1 MLKVESLPQRVRF
14 SLRDKEIFPNTIL
27 SPMDG
32 VTDAP
37 FRRLCRVLSGDRMG
51 LLVSEFVPTDGD
63 AVFNPDGH
71 KQLRFFPEERPFGVQ
86 IFGRFPDRMST
97 AACKIAETFRPEF
110 IEVNAGCPAPKV
122 AGKGSGSGLL
132 RDLPRLQEILHEVKK
147 ALEATA
153 PEIPLTL
160 KCRIGWD
167 DESINVMETLK
178 IAEGEGVEMLTV
190 HGRTR
195 LQGYNGLANWDW
207 IGKVAAAAK
216 IPVIGN
222 GDVNSVEC
230 ARERI
235 NTYGVSGVSIG
246 RGAMHNPWIF
256 GQIADAWEGREKH
269 VITAQEALDVF
280 PLYYKFK
287 IEDGATEMNAMGRMK
302 QLAAR
307 LCKGFCLDDK
317 CVDRASR
324 PSLLGHDRDQHLGQE
339 RSDCPKTKDERCRSR
354 NGVRDDNEEGTLVQ
368 VRDDNEVAMSVRQ
381 ALLTSQSAAEMLD
394 QVEKLKE
401 GIAREMVFEPERLVN
416 LNGAK
421 ETELKFGD
429 QFKGR

>member
-1 MLKVESLPQRVRF
+1 MLKIDNLPRNVRF

-71 KQLRFFPEERPFGVQ
+71 KQLKFFPEERPFGVQ
-86 IFGRFPDRMST
+86 IFGRFPDRMAY
-97 AACKIAETFRPEF
+97 AAGRIAERYHPEF

-147 ALEATA
+147 TLDAKT

-307 LCKGFCLDDK
+307 LCKGFVLEN
-317 CVDRASR
+317 
-324 PSLLGHDRDQHLGQE
+324 G
-339 RSDCPKTKDERCRSR
+339 RSR
-354 NGVRDDNEEGTLVQ
+354 NGVRDDNAGGAIPDEN
-368 VRDDNEVAMSVRQ
+368 DVAMSVRQ
-381 ALLTSQSAAEMLD
+381 ALLTCQSAAEMLD
-394 QVEKLKE
+394 QVEKLKD

>member
-1 MLKVESLPQRVRF
+1 MGVFPAKIRF
-14 SLRDKEIFPNTIL
+14 KLRDLDVFPNTIL

-63 AVFNPDGH
+63 AVFNVDGH
-71 KQLRFFPEERPFGVQ
+71 RQLKFFPEERPFGVQ
-86 IFGRFPDRMST
+86 IFGRFPDKM
-97 AACKIAETFRPEF
+97 AAAAQKIAVTLKPDF

-132 RDLPRLQEILHEVKK
+132 RDLPRLQEILHDVRA
-147 ALEATA
+147 ALDQSGVDM
-153 PEIPLTL
+153 PLSL

-167 DESINVMETLK
+167 SESINVMETLA

-195 LQGYNGLANWDW
+195 LQGYNGLADWDW

-222 GDVNSVEC
+222 GDVNSVEV

-235 NTYGVSGVSIG
+235 NNYGVAGVSIG
-246 RGAMHNPWIF
+246 RGAMHNPWLF
-256 GQIADAWEGREKH
+256 GQIADAWEGKPAH
-269 VITAQEALDVF
+269 VITAAEALDVF
-280 PLYYKFK
+280 PLYYGFK
-287 IEDGATEMNAMGRMK
+287 IEDGSTDKGAEGRLK

-307 LCKGFCLDDK
+307 LCKGFCLDERGADK
-317 CVDRASR
+317 ESQD
-324 PSLLGHDRDQHLGQE
+324 
-339 RSDCPKTKDERCRSR
+339 
-354 NGVRDDNEEGTLVQ
+354 
-368 VRDDNEVAMSVRQ
+368 VALQVRQ
-381 ALLTSQSAAEMLD
+381 ALLSSASAAELLD
-394 QVEKLKE
+394 RAQSLKE
-401 GIAREMVFEPERLVN
+401 GLAKDLVFDPGRLVN

>member
-1 MLKVESLPQRVRF
+1 M
-14 SLRDKEIFPNTIL
+14 
-27 SPMDG
+27 
-32 VTDAP
+32 
-37 FRRLCRVLSGDRMG
+37 LSGDRMG

-71 KQLRFFPEERPFGVQ
+71 KQLKFFPEERPFGVQ
-86 IFGRFPDRMST
+86 IFGRFPDRMAV
-97 AACKIAETFRPEF
+97 AAGKIAERYHPEF

-132 RDLPRLQEILHEVKK
+132 RDLPRLQEILHDVKAVLDAK
-147 ALEATA
+147 T

-167 DESINVMETLK
+167 DDSINVMETLN

-235 NTYGVSGVSIG
+235 DTYGVSGVSIG

-307 LCKGFCLDDK
+307 LCKGFCLD
-317 CVDRASR
+317 
-324 PSLLGHDRDQHLGQE
+324 E
-339 RSDCPKTKDERCRSR
+339 RRETKDERENRSVIL
-354 NGVRDDNEEGTLVQ
+354 NGVIYDTRDFSPLVELGSKEQDPVRFDGVQESDN
-368 VRDDNEVAMSVRQ
+368 VAMSVRQ
-381 ALLTSQSAAEMLD
+381 ALLTCQSAAEMLD
-394 QVEKLKE
+394 CVEKLKD

>member
-1 MLKVESLPQRVRF
+1 MLKSF
-14 SLRDKEIFPNTIL
+14 KLRNLDVFPNTIL

-37 FRRLCRVLSGDRMG
+37 FRRLCRVLSGNRMG

-63 AVFNPDGH
+63 AVFSLSGH
-71 KQLRFFPEERPFGVQ
+71 KQLKFFPEERPFGVQ
-86 IFGRFPDRMST
+86 IFGRFPDRM
-97 AACKIAETFRPEF
+97 AAAAKKIAEGLHPEF

-132 RDLPRLQEILHEVKK
+132 RDLPRLQEILHDVRA
-147 ALEATA
+147 ALDSCQCNL
-153 PEIPLTL
+153 PLTL

-207 IGKVAAAAK
+207 IGKVAAIAK

-222 GDVNSVEC
+222 GDVNSVET
-230 ARERI
+230 ARSCLE
-235 NTYGVSGVSIG
+235 TYGVSGVSIG

-256 GQIADAWEGREKH
+256 GQIADAWEGKPTRRMG
-269 VITAQEALDVF
+269 AGEALDVF
-280 PLYYKFK
+280 DLYYRFK
-287 IEDGATEMNAMGRMK
+287 LEDGSTEMGALGRLK

-307 LCKGFCLDDK
+307 LCKGFCLD
-317 CVDRASR
+317 
-324 PSLLGHDRDQHLGQE
+324 
-339 RSDCPKTKDERCRSR
+339 
-354 NGVRDDNEEGTLVQ
+354 GVEEDSNAAALQ
-368 VRDDNEVAMSVRQ
+368 VRQ
-381 ALLTSQSAAEMLD
+381 TLLTSETP
-394 QVEKLKE
+394 QVFFDRLQELRE
-401 GIAREMVFEPERLVN
+401 GIAKTMFFSPDRLVN

-429 QFKGR
+429 QFAGR

>member
-1 MLKVESLPQRVRF
+1 
-14 SLRDKEIFPNTIL
+14 
-27 SPMDG
+27 MDG

-71 KQLRFFPEERPFGVQ
+71 KQLKFFPEERPFGIQ
-86 IFGRFPDRMST
+86 IFGRFPDRM
-97 AACKIAETFRPEF
+97 AAAAAKIAERYHPEF

-132 RDLPRLQEILHEVKK
+132 RDLPRLQEILHDVK
-147 ALEATA
+147 AVLDART

-167 DESINVMETLK
+167 DESINVMESLK

-207 IGKVAAAAK
+207 IGKVAAVAK

-307 LCKGFCLDDK
+307 LCKGF
-317 CVDRASR
+317 V
-324 PSLLGHDRDQHLGQE
+324 LGESGNCSVIL
-339 RSDCPKTKDERCRSR
+339 
-354 NGVRDDNEEGTLVQ
+354 NGVIYDTRDFSPLVELGSKEQ
-368 VRDDNEVAMSVRQ
+368 DPVHLDRIQESENVAMSVRQ
-381 ALLTSQSAAEMLD
+381 ALLTCQSASEMLD
-394 QVEKLKE
+394 RVQELKE

>member
-1 MLKVESLPQRVRF
+1 MLKIDNLPKKVRF
-14 SLRDKEIFPNTIL
+14 NLRNKEIFPNTIL

-71 KQLRFFPEERPFGVQ
+71 KQLKFFPEERPFGVQ
-86 IFGRFPDRMST
+86 IFGRFPDRM
-97 AACKIAETFRPEF
+97 AAAAGKIAERYHPEF

-132 RDLPRLQEILHEVKK
+132 RDLPRLQEILHDVKAVLDAK
-147 ALEATA
+147 T

-167 DESINVMETLK
+167 DDSINVMETLK

-256 GQIADAWEGREKH
+256 GAIADAWEGREKH

-307 LCKGFCLDDK
+307 LCKGFCLEEGRFPLGGGND
-317 CVDRASR
+317 
-324 PSLLGHDRDQHLGQE
+324 SLE
-339 RSDCPKTKDERCRSR
+339 Y
-354 NGVRDDNEEGTLVQ
+354 VRDDSPEN
-368 VRDDNEVAMSVRQ
+368 VAMSVRQ
-381 ALLTSQSAAEMLD
+381 ALLTCQSAAEMLEC
-394 QVEKLKE
+394 VEKLKD

>member
-1 MLKVESLPQRVRF
+1 MLKIDNLPRRVRF
-14 SLRDKEIFPNTIL
+14 RLRDKEIFPNTIL

-71 KQLRFFPEERPFGVQ
+71 KQLKFFPEERPFGVQ
-86 IFGRFPDRMST
+86 IFGRFPDRM
-97 AACKIAETFRPEF
+97 AAAAGKIAERYHPEF

-132 RDLPRLQEILHEVKK
+132 RDLPRLQEILHDVK
-147 ALEATA
+147 AVLDART

-207 IGKVAAAAK
+207 IGKVAAVAK

-246 RGAMHNPWIF
+246 RGAMHNPWLF

-307 LCKGFCLDDK
+307 LCKGFCLD
-317 CVDRASR
+317 
-324 PSLLGHDRDQHLGQE
+324 E
-339 RSDCPKTKDERCRSR
+339 RRKTKDERCRSR
-354 NGVRDDNEEGTLVQ
+354 DPSASLRTGS

-381 ALLTSQSAAEMLD
+381 ALLTCQSASEMLD
-394 QVEKLKE
+394 RVQKLKE

>member
-1 MLKVESLPQRVRF
+1 M
-14 SLRDKEIFPNTIL
+14 DIFPNTIL

-51 LLVSEFVPTDGD
+51 LLVSEFVPTNADE
-63 AVFNPDGH
+63 VFSLTGH
-71 KQLRFFPEERPFGVQ
+71 KQLKFFPEEKPFGIQ
-86 IFGRFPDRMST
+86 IFGCYPDKM
-97 AACKIAETFRPEF
+97 AAAAKKIVDGLRPDY

-132 RDLPRLQEILHEVKK
+132 RDLPRLQEILHNVR
-147 ALEATA
+147 AAMDTCDVRV
-153 PEIPLTL
+153 PLTL

-178 IAEGEGVEMLTV
+178 IAEGEGVELLVV

-216 IPVIGN
+216 IPVVGN
-222 GDVNSVEC
+222 GDVNSVQC

-235 NTYGVSGVSIG
+235 ETYGVAGVSIG

-256 GQIADAWEGREKH
+256 GQIADAWEGKSKH
-269 VITAQEALDVF
+269 IITADEALDVF
-280 PLYYKFK
+280 PLYYKFLD
-287 IEDGATEMNAMGRMK
+287 EEGRTELGAMGRLK

-307 LCKGFCLDDK
+307 LCKGF
-317 CVDRASR
+317 VDGSEDAAGSA
-324 PSLLGHDRDQHLGQE
+324 
-339 RSDCPKTKDERCRSR
+339 
-354 NGVRDDNEEGTLVQ
+354 EGSSVGTSA
-368 VRDDNEVAMSVRQ
+368 AMEVRQ
-381 ALLTSQSAAEMLD
+381 TLLTAQTPLEFFERLEI
-394 QVEKLKE
+394 VRN
-401 GIAREMVFEPERLVN
+401 GIARSLKFDPDRLVN

-421 ETELKFGD
+421 QTDLTFGNHYVN
-429 QFKGR
+429 R

>member
-1 MLKVESLPQRVRF
+1 MLKIDNLPRRVRF
-14 SLRDKEIFPNTIL
+14 RLRDKEIFPNTIL

-71 KQLRFFPEERPFGVQ
+71 KQLKFFPEERPFGVQ
-86 IFGRFPDRMST
+86 IFGRFPDRM
-97 AACKIAETFRPEF
+97 AAAAAKIAERYHPEF

-132 RDLPRLQEILHEVKK
+132 RDLPRLQEILHDVK
-147 ALEATA
+147 AVLDART

-207 IGKVAAAAK
+207 IGKVAAVAK

-246 RGAMHNPWIF
+246 RGAMHNPWLF

-307 LCKGFCLDDK
+307 LCKGF
-317 CVDRASR
+317 V
-324 PSLLGHDRDQHLGQE
+324 LGESGNCSVIL
-339 RSDCPKTKDERCRSR
+339 
-354 NGVRDDNEEGTLVQ
+354 NGVIYDTRDFSPLVELGSKEQ
-368 VRDDNEVAMSVRQ
+368 DPVHLDRIQESENVAMSVRQ
-381 ALLTSQSAAEMLD
+381 ALLTCQSASEMLD
-394 QVEKLKE
+394 RVQELKE

>member
-1 MLKVESLPQRVRF
+1 
-14 SLRDKEIFPNTIL
+14 
-27 SPMDG
+27 MDG

-71 KQLRFFPEERPFGVQ
+71 KQLKFFPEERPFGIQ
-86 IFGRFPDRMST
+86 IFGRFPDRM
-97 AACKIAETFRPEF
+97 AAAAAKIAERYHPEF

-132 RDLPRLQEILHEVKK
+132 RDLPRLQEILHDVKAVLDAK
-147 ALEATA
+147 T

-167 DESINVMETLK
+167 DDSINVMETLK

-287 IEDGATEMNAMGRMK
+287 IEYGATEMNAMGRMK

-307 LCKGFCLDDK
+307 LCKGF
-317 CVDRASR
+317 V
-324 PSLLGHDRDQHLGQE
+324 LGESGNCSVIL
-339 RSDCPKTKDERCRSR
+339 
-354 NGVRDDNEEGTLVQ
+354 NGVIYDTRDFSPLVELGSKEQ
-368 VRDDNEVAMSVRQ
+368 DPVHLDRIQESENVAMSVRQ
-381 ALLTSQSAAEMLD
+381 ALLTCQSASEMLD
-394 QVEKLKE
+394 RVQELKE
-401 GIAREMVFEPERLVN
+401 GVAREMVFEPERLVN

>member
-1 MLKVESLPQRVRF
+1 MLNNFKIPKKTSFRLRSL
-14 SLRDKEIFPNTIL
+14 DIFPNTIL

-63 AVFNPDGH
+63 AVFCLEGH
-71 KQLRFFPEERPFGVQ
+71 KQLKFFPEERPFGVQ
-86 IFGRFPDRMST
+86 IFGRFPDKM
-97 AACKIAETFRPEF
+97 AAAARKIAESLHPDY

-132 RDLPRLQEILHEVKK
+132 RDLPRLQEILHDVRA
-147 ALEATA
+147 ALDGCGVDM
-153 PEIPLTL
+153 PLTL

-167 DESINVMETLK
+167 SESINIMETLA

-195 LQGYNGLANWDW
+195 LQGYNGLADWDW
-207 IGKVAAAAK
+207 IGKAAAAAR

-222 GDVNSVEC
+222 GDVNSV
-230 ARERI
+230 ARAFDCIE
-235 NTYGVSGVSIG
+235 NYGVAGVAIG

-256 GQIADAWEGREKH
+256 GQIADAWEGKPAR
-269 VITAQEALDVF
+269 VITAAEALDVF
-280 PLYYKFK
+280 KLYYGFK
-287 IEDGATEMNAMGRMK
+287 IENGSTDKGAEGRLK

-307 LCKGFCLDDK
+307 LCKGFCLNG
-317 CVDRASR
+317 AI
-324 PSLLGHDRDQHLGQE
+324 
-339 RSDCPKTKDERCRSR
+339 SD
-354 NGVRDDNEEGTLVQ
+354 EE
-368 VRDDNEVAMSVRQ
+368 DVAMQVRQ
-381 ALLTSQSAAEMLD
+381 ALLSSSCAAELLD
-394 QVEKLKE
+394 RAQSLKE
-401 GIAREMVFEPERLVN
+401 GIAKDLVFDPDRLVN

>member
-1 MLKVESLPQRVRF
+1 MLKIDNLPRRVRF
-14 SLRDKEIFPNTIL
+14 RLRDKEIFPNTIL

-71 KQLRFFPEERPFGVQ
+71 KQLKFFPEERPFGVQ
-86 IFGRFPDRMST
+86 IFGRFPDRM
-97 AACKIAETFRPEF
+97 AAAAAKIAERYHPEF

-132 RDLPRLQEILHEVKK
+132 RDLPRLQEILHDVK
-147 ALEATA
+147 AVLDART

-167 DESINVMETLK
+167 DKSINVMETLK

-207 IGKVAAAAK
+207 IGKVAAVAK

-235 NTYGVSGVSIG
+235 NTYGVSGVSVG
-246 RGAMHNPWIF
+246 RGAMHNPWLF

-307 LCKGFCLDDK
+307 LCKGF
-317 CVDRASR
+317 V
-324 PSLLGHDRDQHLGQE
+324 LGESGNCSVIL
-339 RSDCPKTKDERCRSR
+339 
-354 NGVRDDNEEGTLVQ
+354 NGVIYDTRDFSPLVELGSKEQ
-368 VRDDNEVAMSVRQ
+368 DPVHLDRIQESENVAMSVRQ
-381 ALLTSQSAAEMLD
+381 ALLTCQSAAEMLD
-394 QVEKLKE
+394 RVQELKE

>member
-1 MLKVESLPQRVRF
+1 MLTDVESLKNGPKPARISFR
-14 SLRDKEIFPNTIL
+14 LRGLEVFPNTIL

-63 AVFNPDGH
+63 AVFNPEGH

-86 IFGRFPDRMST
+86 IFGRFPDRMAD
-97 AACKIAETFRPEF
+97 AARKIAARYKPEY

-132 RDLPRLQEILHEVKK
+132 RDLPRLQEILHEVRS
-147 ALEATA
+147 ALDQGGAD
-153 PEIPLTL
+153 IPLTL

-167 DESINVMETLK
+167 SESINVMETLR

-195 LQGYNGLANWDW
+195 LQGYNGLADWDW

-222 GDVNSVEC
+222 GDVNSVEV

-235 NTYGVSGVSIG
+235 DSYGVSGVAIG

-256 GQIADAWEGREKH
+256 GAIADAWEGKPAH
-269 VITAQEALDVF
+269 VITAVEALDVF

-287 IEDGATEMNAMGRMK
+287 LEDGSTEMGALGRLK

-307 LCKGFCLDDK
+307 LCKGFCAMDF
-317 CVDRASR
+317 RAS
-324 PSLLGHDRDQHLGQE
+324 
-339 RSDCPKTKDERCRSR
+339 SDGEDSA
-354 NGVRDDNEEGTLVQ
+354 DD
-368 VRDDNEVAMSVRQ
+368 VAMRVRQ
-381 ALLTSQSAAEMLD
+381 TLLTAQNPAEFFDRL
-394 QVEKLKE
+394 QALRE
-401 GIAREMVFEPERLVN
+401 GDARDMRYDPSRLVN

-429 QFKGR
+429 QFAGR

>member
-1 MLKVESLPQRVRF
+1 MLNNFKIPKKTSFRLRSL
-14 SLRDKEIFPNTIL
+14 DIFPNTIL

-51 LLVSEFVPTDGD
+51 LPVSEFVPTDGD
-63 AVFNPDGH
+63 AVFCLEGH
-71 KQLRFFPEERPFGVQ
+71 KQLKFFPEERPFGVQ
-86 IFGRFPDRMST
+86 IFGRFPDRM
-97 AACKIAETFRPEF
+97 AAAARKIAESLHPDY

-132 RDLPRLQEILHEVKK
+132 RDLPRLQEILHDVRA
-147 ALEATA
+147 ALDGCGVDM
-153 PEIPLTL
+153 PLTL

-167 DESINVMETLK
+167 SESINIMETLA

-195 LQGYNGLANWDW
+195 LQGYNGLADWDW
-207 IGKVAAAAK
+207 IGKAAAAAK

-222 GDVNSVEC
+222 GDVNSVAHAFDCIE
-230 ARERI
+230 
-235 NTYGVSGVSIG
+235 NYGVAGVAIG

-256 GQIADAWEGREKH
+256 GQIADAWEGKPAR
-269 VITAQEALDVF
+269 VITAAEALDVF

-287 IEDGATEMNAMGRMK
+287 IEDGSTEIGALGRLK
-302 QLAAR
+302 QLGAR
-307 LCKGFCLDDK
+307 LCKGFCIDEQGT
-317 CVDRASR
+317 RA
-324 PSLLGHDRDQHLGQE
+324 
-339 RSDCPKTKDERCRSR
+339 CR
-354 NGVRDDNEEGTLVQ
+354 GAEADAADNESQ
-368 VRDDNEVAMSVRQ
+368 DVAMHIRQ
-381 ALLTSQSAAEMLD
+381 ALLTAQNADEFFGRLEDLRNGYAKDLRYDPS
-394 QVEKLKE
+394 
-401 GIAREMVFEPERLVN
+401 RLVN

>member
-1 MLKVESLPQRVRF
+1 MLKNVEKNNAAPIPRKTRF
-14 SLRDKEIFPNTIL
+14 KLRNLDVFPNTIL

-37 FRRLCRVLSGDRMG
+37 FRRLCRVLSGNRMG

-63 AVFNPDGH
+63 AVFNLDGH

-86 IFGRFPDRMST
+86 IFGRFPDKMAD
-97 AACKIAETFRPEF
+97 AARKIAVALKPDY

-132 RDLPRLQEILHEVKK
+132 RDLPRLQEILHEVRA
-147 ALEATA
+147 ALDGCGVEM
-153 PEIPLTL
+153 PLTL
-160 KCRIGWD
+160 KSRIGWD
-167 DESINVMETLK
+167 SESINIMETLA

-195 LQGYNGLANWDW
+195 LQGYNGLADWEW
-207 IGKVAAAAK
+207 IGKAAAAAK

-222 GDVNSVEC
+222 GDVNSVARAFEC
-230 ARERI
+230 IE
-235 NTYGVSGVSIG
+235 NYGVAGVAIG

-256 GQIADAWEGREKH
+256 GQIADAWEGKPAR
-269 VITAQEALDVF
+269 VITAAEALDVF
-280 PLYYKFK
+280 KLYYGFK
-287 IEDGATEMNAMGRMK
+287 IEDGSTDKGAEGRLK

-307 LCKGFCLDDK
+307 LCKGFCLGEIGGEADGSDD
-317 CVDRASR
+317 
-324 PSLLGHDRDQHLGQE
+324 
-339 RSDCPKTKDERCRSR
+339 
-354 NGVRDDNEEGTLVQ
+354 
-368 VRDDNEVAMSVRQ
+368 VAMQVRQ
-381 ALLTSQSAAEMLD
+381 ALLSSASAAELLD
-394 QVEKLKE
+394 RAQSLKE
-401 GIAREMVFEPERLVN
+401 GLAKDLVFDPGRLVN

>member
-1 MLKVESLPQRVRF
+1 MLKIDNLPKKVRF
-14 SLRDKEIFPNTIL
+14 NLRNKEIFPNTIL

-71 KQLRFFPEERPFGVQ
+71 KQLKFFPEERPFGIQ
-86 IFGRFPDRMST
+86 IFGRFPDRM
-97 AACKIAETFRPEF
+97 AAAAGKIAERYHPEF

-132 RDLPRLQEILHEVKK
+132 RDLPRLQEILHDVKAVLDAK
-147 ALEATA
+147 T

-167 DESINVMETLK
+167 DASINVMETLK

-307 LCKGFCLDDK
+307 LCKGFCLDG
-317 CVDRASR
+317 DR
-324 PSLLGHDRDQHLGQE
+324 
-339 RSDCPKTKDERCRSR
+339 RSR
-354 NGVRDDNEEGTLVQ
+354 NGVRDDYAGGTISG
-368 VRDDNEVAMSVRQ
+368 DDSIAMSVRQ
-381 ALLTSQSAAEMLD
+381 ALLTCQSAAEMLEC
-394 QVEKLKE
+394 VEKLKD

>member
-1 MLKVESLPQRVRF
+1 MAQKPAKISFR
-14 SLRDKEIFPNTIL
+14 LRGLEVFPNTIL

-37 FRRLCRVLSGDRMG
+37 FRRLCRVLSGNRMG

-63 AVFNPDGH
+63 AVFNLEGH

-86 IFGRFPDRMST
+86 IFGRFPDKM
-97 AACKIAETFRPEF
+97 AAAAKKIAVALKPEF

-132 RDLPRLQEILHEVKK
+132 RDLPRLQEILHEVRKT
-147 ALEATA
+147 LDTCGVDM
-153 PEIPLTL
+153 PLTL

-167 DESINVMETLK
+167 SESINVMETLR

-195 LQGYNGLANWDW
+195 LQGYNGLADWDW

-222 GDVNSVEC
+222 GDVNSVEV

-235 NTYGVSGVSIG
+235 NNYGVDGVSIG

-256 GQIADAWEGREKH
+256 GAIADAWEGKPAHE
-269 VITAQEALDVF
+269 ITAVEALDVF
-280 PLYYKFK
+280 PLYYGFK
-287 IEDGATEMNAMGRMK
+287 IEDGSTEMGALGRLK

-307 LCKGFCLDDK
+307 LCKGFCLEKSVDTLAPAGLRCDDG
-317 CVDRASR
+317 A
-324 PSLLGHDRDQHLGQE
+324 
-339 RSDCPKTKDERCRSR
+339 
-354 NGVRDDNEEGTLVQ
+354 DD
-368 VRDDNEVAMSVRQ
+368 VAMRVRQ
-381 ALLTSQSAAEMLD
+381 TLLTAENPAEFFDRL
-394 QVEKLKE
+394 QALRE
-401 GIAREMVFEPERLVN
+401 GEAREMRYDPSRLVN

-421 ETELKFGD
+421 ETDLKFGD
-429 QFKGR
+429 QFAGR

>member
-1 MLKVESLPQRVRF
+1 MLKSFR
-14 SLRDKEIFPNTIL
+14 LRNLEVFPNTIL

-37 FRRLCRVLSGDRMG
+37 FRRLCRVLSGNRMG

-63 AVFNPDGH
+63 AVFCLDGH
-71 KQLRFFPEERPFGVQ
+71 KQLKFFPEERPFGVQ
-86 IFGRFPDRMST
+86 IFGRFPDRM
-97 AACKIAETFRPEF
+97 AAAAKKIAENLHPEF

-132 RDLPRLQEILHEVKK
+132 RDLPRLQEILHDVRA
-147 ALEATA
+147 ALDASSVD
-153 PEIPLTL
+153 IPLTL

-195 LQGYNGLANWDW
+195 LQGYNGLANWEW

-222 GDVNSVEC
+222 GDVNSVAV

-235 NTYGVSGVSIG
+235 ETYGVSGVSIG

-256 GQIADAWEGREKH
+256 GQIADAWEDKPAHE
-269 VITAQEALDVF
+269 ITAEEALDVF

-287 IEDGATEMNAMGRMK
+287 LEDGSSEMGALGRLK

-307 LCKGFCLDDK
+307 LCKGFDDPEMQ
-317 CVDRASR
+317 VRQT
-324 PSLLGHDRDQHLGQE
+324 LLTAQTPQE
-339 RSDCPKTKDERCRSR
+339 FFERLEVLR
-354 NGVRDDNEEGTLVQ
+354 NGVVKFMRYDPN
-368 VRDDNEVAMSVRQ
+368 
-381 ALLTSQSAAEMLD
+381 
-394 QVEKLKE
+394 
-401 GIAREMVFEPERLVN
+401 RLVN

-429 QFKGR
+429 QFAGR

>member
-1 MLKVESLPQRVRF
+1 MLKVDSLPQRVRF
-14 SLRDKEIFPNTIL
+14 SLRDKDIFPNTIL

-37 FRRLCRVLSGDRMG
+37 FRRLCQVLSGDRMG

-71 KQLRFFPEERPFGVQ
+71 KQLKFFPEERPFGIQ
-86 IFGRFPDRMST
+86 IFGRFPDRMAP
-97 AACKIAETFRPEF
+97 AAAKIAERYHPEF

-132 RDLPRLQEILHEVKK
+132 RDLPRLQEILHEVKAVLDAK
-147 ALEATA
+147 T

-307 LCKGFCLDDK
+307 LCKGF
-317 CVDRASR
+317 V
-324 PSLLGHDRDQHLGQE
+324 LGESGYCSVILSGVKDPV
-339 RSDCPKTKDERCRSR
+339 RSDRIQEC
-354 NGVRDDNEEGTLVQ
+354 DN
-368 VRDDNEVAMSVRQ
+368 VAMSVRQ
-381 ALLTSQSAAEMLD
+381 ALLTCQSAAEMLD
-394 QVEKLKE
+394 CVQKLKE
-401 GIAREMVFEPERLVN
+401 GIARDMVFEPERLVN

>member
-1 MLKVESLPQRVRF
+1 MLKVDSLPQRVRF
-14 SLRDKEIFPNTIL
+14 SLRDKDIFPNTIL

-71 KQLRFFPEERPFGVQ
+71 KQLRFFPEERPFGIQ
-86 IFGRFPDRMST
+86 IFGRFPDRMAD
-97 AACKIAETFRPEF
+97 AAGKIAERYHPEF

-132 RDLPRLQEILHEVKK
+132 RDLPRLQEILHDVKAVLDAK
-147 ALEATA
+147 T

-167 DESINVMETLK
+167 DDSINVMETLK

-307 LCKGFCLDDK
+307 LCKGFCLEEGRFPLGGGND
-317 CVDRASR
+317 
-324 PSLLGHDRDQHLGQE
+324 SLE
-339 RSDCPKTKDERCRSR
+339 
-354 NGVRDDNEEGTLVQ
+354 NVRDDNAGGAIPSE
-368 VRDDNEVAMSVRQ
+368 NNVAMSVRQ
-381 ALLTSQSAAEMLD
+381 ALLTCQSAAEMLD
-394 QVEKLKE
+394 RVQELKE

>member
-14 SLRDKEIFPNTIL
+14 SLRNKEIFPNTIL

-71 KQLRFFPEERPFGVQ
+71 KQLKFFPEERPFGIQ
-86 IFGRFPDRMST
+86 IFGRFPDRM
-97 AACKIAETFRPEF
+97 AAAAAKIAERYHPEF

-132 RDLPRLQEILHEVKK
+132 RDLPRLQEILHDVKAVLDAK
-147 ALEATA
+147 T

-167 DESINVMETLK
+167 DESINVMESLK

-235 NTYGVSGVSIG
+235 NTFGVSGVSIG

-307 LCKGFCLDDK
+307 LCKGFCL
-317 CVDRASR
+317 
-324 PSLLGHDRDQHLGQE
+324 
-339 RSDCPKTKDERCRSR
+339 
-354 NGVRDDNEEGTLVQ
+354 EEGRFPLGGGNDSLEN
-368 VRDDNEVAMSVRQ
+368 VRGDSQENVAMSVRQ
-381 ALLTSQSAAEMLD
+381 ALLTCQSASEMLD
-394 QVEKLKE
+394 RVQELKE
-401 GIAREMVFEPERLVN
+401 GIARDMVFEPERLVN

>member
-1 MLKVESLPQRVRF
+1 MLKIDNLPKKVRF
-14 SLRDKEIFPNTIL
+14 NLRNKEIFPNTIL

-71 KQLRFFPEERPFGVQ
+71 KQLKFFPEERPFGVQ
-86 IFGRFPDRMST
+86 IFGRFPDRM
-97 AACKIAETFRPEF
+97 AAAAGKIAGRYHPEF

-132 RDLPRLQEILHEVKK
+132 RDLPRLQEILHDVKAVLDAK
-147 ALEATA
+147 T

-167 DESINVMETLK
+167 DDSINVMETLK

-307 LCKGFCLDDK
+307 LCKGFCLD
-317 CVDRASR
+317 
-324 PSLLGHDRDQHLGQE
+324 E
-339 RSDCPKTKDERCRSR
+339 RRETRDERENRSVIL
-354 NGVRDDNEEGTLVQ
+354 NGVKDPVRFDGVQESDN
-368 VRDDNEVAMSVRQ
+368 VAMSVRQ
-381 ALLTSQSAAEMLD
+381 ALLTCQSAAEMLEC
-394 QVEKLKE
+394 VEKLKD

>member
-1 MLKVESLPQRVRF
+1 MLKIDNLPKKVRF
-14 SLRDKEIFPNTIL
+14 NLRNKEIFPNTIL

-71 KQLRFFPEERPFGVQ
+71 KQLKFFPEERPFGIQ
-86 IFGRFPDRMST
+86 IFGRFPDRM
-97 AACKIAETFRPEF
+97 AAAAGKIAERYHPEF

-132 RDLPRLQEILHEVKK
+132 RNLPRLQEILHDVKAVLDAK
-147 ALEATA
+147 T

-167 DESINVMETLK
+167 DDSINVMETLK
-178 IAEGEGVEMLTV
+178 IAEGEGVEVLTV

-307 LCKGFCLDDK
+307 LCKGFCLDG
-317 CVDRASR
+317 DR
-324 PSLLGHDRDQHLGQE
+324 
-339 RSDCPKTKDERCRSR
+339 RSR
-354 NGVRDDNEEGTLVQ
+354 HPGINPGQAQ
-368 VRDDNEVAMSVRQ
+368 VRDDNAGGAIPGENDVAMSVRQ
-381 ALLTSQSAAEMLD
+381 ALLTCQSAAEMLD
-394 QVEKLKE
+394 QVEKLKD

>member
-1 MLKVESLPQRVRF
+1 MLTNVESLKIGQKPARISFR
-14 SLRDKEIFPNTIL
+14 LRGLEVFPNTIL

-63 AVFNPDGH
+63 AVFNPEGH

-86 IFGRFPDRMST
+86 IFGRFPDRMAD
-97 AACKIAETFRPEF
+97 AARKIAARYRPEY

-132 RDLPRLQEILHEVKK
+132 RDLPRLQEILHEVRS
-147 ALEATA
+147 ALDQGGAD
-153 PEIPLTL
+153 IPLTL

-167 DESINVMETLK
+167 SESINVMETLR

-195 LQGYNGLANWDW
+195 LQGYNGLADWDW
-207 IGKVAAAAK
+207 IGKVAAAAR

-222 GDVNSVEC
+222 GDVNSVEV

-235 NTYGVSGVSIG
+235 DSYGVSGVAIG
-246 RGAMHNPWIF
+246 RGAMHNPWTF
-256 GQIADAWEGREKH
+256 GQIADAWEGKPAH
-269 VITAQEALDVF
+269 VITAVEALDVF

-287 IEDGATEMNAMGRMK
+287 LEDGSTEMGALGRLK

-307 LCKGFCLDDK
+307 LCKGFCAMDS
-317 CVDRASR
+317 RAS
-324 PSLLGHDRDQHLGQE
+324 
-339 RSDCPKTKDERCRSR
+339 SDGEDSA
-354 NGVRDDNEEGTLVQ
+354 DD
-368 VRDDNEVAMSVRQ
+368 VAMRVRQ
-381 ALLTSQSAAEMLD
+381 TLLTAQNPAEFFDRL
-394 QVEKLKE
+394 QALRE
-401 GIAREMVFEPERLVN
+401 GDARDMRYDPSRLVN

-429 QFKGR
+429 QFAGR

>member
-1 MLKVESLPQRVRF
+1 MLKTPKIPKKTSF
-14 SLRDKEIFPNTIL
+14 KLRSMEVFPNTIL

-63 AVFNPDGH
+63 AVFNLDGH
-71 KQLRFFPEERPFGVQ
+71 KQLKFFPEERPFGVQ
-86 IFGRFPDRMST
+86 IFGRFPDRM
-97 AACKIAETFRPEF
+97 AAAASKIAESLHPDY

-132 RDLPRLQEILHEVKK
+132 RDLPRLQEILHDVRA
-147 ALEATA
+147 ALDGCGVDE
-153 PEIPLTL
+153 PLTL

-167 DESINVMETLK
+167 SESINIMETLA

-195 LQGYNGLANWDW
+195 LQGYNGLADWDW
-207 IGKVAAAAK
+207 IGKAAAAAK

-222 GDVNSVEC
+222 GDVNSV
-230 ARERI
+230 ARAFDCIE
-235 NTYGVSGVSIG
+235 NYGVAGVAIG

-256 GQIADAWEGREKH
+256 GQIADAWEGKSAR
-269 VITAQEALDVF
+269 VITAAEALDVF
-280 PLYYKFK
+280 KLYYGFK
-287 IEDGATEMNAMGRMK
+287 IEDGSTDKGAEGRLK

-307 LCKGFCLDDK
+307 LCKGFCLDEQGPRAGALSLSK
-317 CVDRASR
+317 CCRGAEAGGADGESQDVAMQVRQSLLSSSCAAELLDRA
-324 PSLLGHDRDQHLGQE
+324 
-339 RSDCPKTKDERCRSR
+339 
-354 NGVRDDNEEGTLVQ
+354 
-368 VRDDNEVAMSVRQ
+368 
-381 ALLTSQSAAEMLD
+381 QS
-394 QVEKLKE
+394 LKE
-401 GIAREMVFEPERLVN
+401 GIAKDLVFDPGRLVN

>member
-1 MLKVESLPQRVRF
+1 MAQKPAKISFR
-14 SLRDKEIFPNTIL
+14 LRGLEVFPNTIL

-37 FRRLCRVLSGDRMG
+37 FRRLCRVLSGNRMG

-63 AVFNPDGH
+63 AVFNLEGH

-86 IFGRFPDRMST
+86 IFGRFPDKMAD
-97 AACKIAETFRPEF
+97 AARKIAVALKPDY

-132 RDLPRLQEILHEVKK
+132 RDLPRLQEILHDVRA
-147 ALEATA
+147 ALDGCGVDM
-153 PEIPLTL
+153 PLTL

-167 DESINVMETLK
+167 SESINVLETLS

-195 LQGYNGLANWDW
+195 LQGYNGLADWDW

-222 GDVNSVEC
+222 GDVNSVEVAC
-230 ARERI
+230 ERI
-235 NTYGVSGVSIG
+235 QNYGVSGVAIG

-256 GQIADAWEGREKH
+256 GQIADAWEGKPKR
-269 VITAQEALDVF
+269 VITAGEALDVF
-280 PLYYKFK
+280 KLYYGFK
-287 IEDGATEMNAMGRMK
+287 IEDGSTDKGAEGRLK

-307 LCKGFCLDDK
+307 LCKGFCLEKSVDTLAPAGLRCDDGSQ
-317 CVDRASR
+317 D
-324 PSLLGHDRDQHLGQE
+324 
-339 RSDCPKTKDERCRSR
+339 
-354 NGVRDDNEEGTLVQ
+354 
-368 VRDDNEVAMSVRQ
+368 VAMQVRQ
-381 ALLTSQSAAEMLD
+381 ALLSSSCAAELLD
-394 QVEKLKE
+394 RAQSLKE
-401 GIAREMVFEPERLVN
+401 GLAKDLVFDPGRLVN

>member
-1 MLKVESLPQRVRF
+1 
-14 SLRDKEIFPNTIL
+14 
-27 SPMDG
+27 MDG

-71 KQLRFFPEERPFGVQ
+71 KQLKFFPEERPFGVQ
-86 IFGRFPDRMST
+86 IFGRFPDRM
-97 AACKIAETFRPEF
+97 AAAAGKIAERYHPEF

-132 RDLPRLQEILHEVKK
+132 RDLPRLQEILHDVKAVLDAK
-147 ALEATA
+147 T

-167 DESINVMETLK
+167 DDSINVMETLK

-307 LCKGFCLDDK
+307 LCKGFVLDEK
-317 CVDRASR
+317 YCHPGAEGDRIQD
-324 PSLLGHDRDQHLGQE
+324 GG
-339 RSDCPKTKDERCRSR
+339 
-354 NGVRDDNEEGTLVQ
+354 N
-368 VRDDNEVAMSVRQ
+368 VAMSVRQ
-381 ALLTSQSAAEMLD
+381 ALLTCQSAAEMLGC
-394 QVEKLKE
+394 VEKLKD

>member
-1 MLKVESLPQRVRF
+1 MLKNVESLKNAEKPPRTTFR
-14 SLRDKEIFPNTIL
+14 LRGLEVFPNTIL

-63 AVFNPDGH
+63 AVFNLEGH

-86 IFGRFPDRMST
+86 IFGRFPDKMAD
-97 AACKIAETFRPEF
+97 AARKIAVALKPDY

-132 RDLPRLQEILHEVKK
+132 RDLPRLQEILHDVRA
-147 ALEATA
+147 ALDGCGVDL
-153 PEIPLTL
+153 PLTL

-167 DESINVMETLK
+167 SESINVLETLA

-195 LQGYNGLANWDW
+195 LQGYNGLADWDW
-207 IGKVAAAAK
+207 IGKVAAAAR

-222 GDVNSVEC
+222 GDVNSVEV

-235 NTYGVSGVSIG
+235 ENYGVSGVAIG

-256 GQIADAWEGREKH
+256 GQIADAWEGKLKR
-269 VITAQEALDVF
+269 VITAGEALDVF
-280 PLYYKFK
+280 KLYYGFK
-287 IEDGATEMNAMGRMK
+287 IEDGSTDKGAEGRLK

-307 LCKGFCLDDK
+307 LCKGFCLD
-317 CVDRASR
+317 
-324 PSLLGHDRDQHLGQE
+324 E
-339 RSDCPKTKDERCRSR
+339 RRKTKDERGGEAD
-354 NGVRDDNEEGTLVQ
+354 GVDTLAPAGLRCDDGAE
-368 VRDDNEVAMSVRQ
+368 DVAMQVRQ
-381 ALLTSQSAAEMLD
+381 ALLSSSCATELLDRAQS
-394 QVEKLKE
+394 LKE
-401 GIAREMVFEPERLVN
+401 GLAKDLVFDPGRLVN

>member
-71 KQLRFFPEERPFGVQ
+71 KQLRFFPEERPFGIQ

-97 AACKIAETFRPEF
+97 AACKIAETYRPEF

-147 ALEATA
+147 TLEATA

-307 LCKGFCLDDK
+307 LCKGFVFKEGRFPLGGGNDNQGGCHPGAEG
-317 CVDRASR
+317 DRI
-324 PSLLGHDRDQHLGQE
+324 HDGND
-339 RSDCPKTKDERCRSR
+339 
-354 NGVRDDNEEGTLVQ
+354 
-368 VRDDNEVAMSVRQ
+368 VAMSVRQ
-381 ALLTSQSAAEMLD
+381 ALLTCQSASEMLD
-394 QVEKLKE
+394 QVQKLKE